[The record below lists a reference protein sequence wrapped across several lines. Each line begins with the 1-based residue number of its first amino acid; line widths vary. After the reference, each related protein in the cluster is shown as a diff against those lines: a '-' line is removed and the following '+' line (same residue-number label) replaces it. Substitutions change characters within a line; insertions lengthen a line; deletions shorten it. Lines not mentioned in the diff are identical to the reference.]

1 MNRVSIILLVLFS
14 LLIACSTAPD
24 ESSIQTAIALT
35 NVTHPKEMPSLT
47 PSSTATFT
55 PTQTY
60 TSTFTLTPTLTP
72 TLTNTPI
79 PSDMAT
85 ATAFEKTKEAK
96 YFAETATQDAYVFQ
110 LTATKEASFAT
121 QTQIVEDAESAYVV
135 KALEYIYSYLT
146 NLQSVGTYTSMAGIY
161 PNLLLDS
168 DWISDMKGFLREMT
182 SYSYKMST
190 IYPVP
195 ERFSSLEV
203 LFTELYSESYNL
215 EVDMVRGID
224 YLDSDAI
231 ERATV
236 HMENIGTLSDELTA
250 ALE

>member
-72 TLTNTPI
+72 TL
-79 PSDMAT
+79 AT